1 MNHPLEGGPDLKEI
15 VYKNNLFSIITEF
28 AIWSVTWKISADR
41 YFCYKLTTL
50 VSGTIKLDHENG

>member
-1 MNHPLEGGPDLKEI
+1 MKEI

-50 VSGTIKLDHENG
+50 VSGTIKLDHENS